1 MTKEEYEQAVKK
13 SRRRFA
19 YVQICAAGSKRA
31 IPLSRAKA
39 LKLVGHIPGD
49 TQINAEWASDAQEF
63 LLVG

>member
-1 MTKEEYEQAVKK
+1 MTKAEYARAVRK

-19 YVQICAAGSKRA
+19 YVAIAGDKSKRP

-39 LKLVGHIPGD
+39 LKLVKLLPDGV
-49 TQINAEWASDAQEF
+49 QINAEWASEDEMF

>member
-1 MTKEEYEQAVKK
+1 MTKAEYRRAVRK

-19 YVQICAAGSKRA
+19 YVAIAGSKSMRP

-39 LKLVGHIPGD
+39 LKLVKLLPDD
-49 TQINAEWASDAQEF
+49 TEINAEWVSEDELF